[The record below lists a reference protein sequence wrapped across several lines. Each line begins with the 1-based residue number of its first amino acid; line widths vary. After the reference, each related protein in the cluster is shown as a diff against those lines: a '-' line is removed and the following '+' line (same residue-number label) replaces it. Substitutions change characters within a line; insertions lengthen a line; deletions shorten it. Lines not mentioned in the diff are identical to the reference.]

1 MISGRENHKAGRL
14 CPSFYS
20 KGVYALKISYP
31 NGHERKEGDSNVF
44 YYLDLIQIVYFKR
57 VKARVPLWASGILV
71 KSTLVADTHSFRIFT
86 Q

>member
-1 MISGRENHKAGRL
+1 MGMRER
-14 CPSFYS
+14 
-20 KGVYALKISYP
+20 
-31 NGHERKEGDSNVF
+31 EGDSNVF